1 MEWLCESFNVGF
13 HRLCFSDRLCL
24 FDYKYCM
31 PYNLLDFRTDIMKRR
46 KTKIN
51 TRQVV
56 VNHIDANIIVKQQ
69 KLIAEYERF
78 NEHLMLMLNGDSDR
92 DAIRFSDEILGARF
106 IVMKLREMLECLH
119 IIKKK
124 DGNTETEKV

>member
-1 MEWLCESFNVGF
+1 
-13 HRLCFSDRLCL
+13 
-24 FDYKYCM
+24 M
-31 PYNLLDFRTDIMKRR
+31 PYNLLDFRTGIMKRR

-78 NEHLMLMLNGDSDR
+78 NEHLMLMLNGDPDR
-92 DAIRFSDEILGARF
+92 AVIQFSDEILGARF
-106 IVMKLREMLECLH
+106 IVMELREMLECLH
-119 IIKKK
+119 IIQKK
-124 DGNTETEKV
+124 DGK

>member
-1 MEWLCESFNVGF
+1 
-13 HRLCFSDRLCL
+13 
-24 FDYKYCM
+24 
-31 PYNLLDFRTDIMKRR
+31 MKKR

-69 KLIAEYERF
+69 RLIAEYERF
-78 NEHLMLMLNGDSDR
+78 NEHLMLMLNGDPER
-92 DAIRFSDEILGARF
+92 EALQFSDEILGSHF
-106 IVMKLREMLECLH
+106 IVTKLREMLECLH

-124 DGNTETEKV
+124 DGE

>member
-1 MEWLCESFNVGF
+1 MV
-13 HRLCFSDRLCL
+13 
-24 FDYKYCM
+24 
-31 PYNLLDFRTDIMKRR
+31 MKRR

-69 KLIAEYERF
+69 NLIAEYKRF
-78 NEHLMLMLNGDSDR
+78 NEHLMLMLDGDPDR
-92 DAIRFSDEILGARF
+92 DAIQFSDEILGAHF
-106 IVMKLREMLECLH
+106 IVRNLREMLECLH

-124 DGNTETEKV
+124 DGE

>member
-1 MEWLCESFNVGF
+1 
-13 HRLCFSDRLCL
+13 
-24 FDYKYCM
+24 
-31 PYNLLDFRTDIMKRR
+31 MKKR

-69 KLIAEYERF
+69 RLIAEYERF
-78 NEHLMLMLNGDSDR
+78 NEHLMLMLNGDPDR
-92 DAIRFSDEILGARF
+92 DVIQFSDEIFGARF
-106 IVMKLREMLECLH
+106 IVSKLREMLECLH

-124 DGNTETEKV
+124 DGE

>member
-1 MEWLCESFNVGF
+1 
-13 HRLCFSDRLCL
+13 
-24 FDYKYCM
+24 
-31 PYNLLDFRTDIMKRR
+31 MKPR

-69 KLIAEYERF
+69 RLIDEYKRF
-78 NEHLMLMLNGDSDR
+78 NEHLMLMLNGDPDR
-92 DAIRFSDEILGARF
+92 NAIMFSDEILGAPF
-106 IVMKLREMLECLH
+106 IVMKLKEMLECLH

-124 DGNTETEKV
+124 DGE

>member
-1 MEWLCESFNVGF
+1 
-13 HRLCFSDRLCL
+13 
-24 FDYKYCM
+24 
-31 PYNLLDFRTDIMKRR
+31 MKKR

-69 KLIAEYERF
+69 RLIDEYDRF
-78 NEHLMLMLNGDSDR
+78 NEHLMLMLNGDPDR
-92 DAIRFSDEILGARF
+92 EAIRFSDEILGAHF

-124 DGNTETEKV
+124 DGE

>member
-1 MEWLCESFNVGF
+1 
-13 HRLCFSDRLCL
+13 
-24 FDYKYCM
+24 M
-31 PYNLLDFRTDIMKRR
+31 PYNLLDFTTGIMKRR

-69 KLIAEYERF
+69 RLIAEYERF
-78 NEHLMLMLNGDSDR
+78 NEHIMHMLNGDPER
-92 DAIRFSDEILGARF
+92 AALLFSDEILGSHF
-106 IVMKLREMLECLH
+106 IVEKLREMLECLH

-124 DGNTETEKV
+124 DGDTETEKV